1 MFAPET
7 FIVRAVDDGME
18 PRIRTGDYVCV
29 DADKAPAV
37 DGSVVLF
44 GCGADAVVRRL
55 DVEADGPPL
64 RMWCS
69 NTSTQVLK
77 RSSLPVWPIGWN
89 PGSVSTTRWCQRS
102 IDRHTKRIRCADRF
116 RKDSCA

>member
-18 PRIRTGDYVCV
+18 PRIRAGDYVCV

-44 GCGADAVVRRL
+44 GRGADAVVRRL
-55 DVEADGPPL
+55 GRGGLSEA
-64 RMWCS
+64 
-69 NTSTQVLK
+69 VK
-77 RSSLPVWPIGWN
+77 RTGQALAASATGIVTR
-89 PGSVSTTRWCQRS
+89 PGTRPR
-102 IDRHTKRIRCADRF
+102 RGLGRRR
-116 RKDSCA
+116 R